1 MRDINRID
9 EVTKIL
15 AVLWKRVPD
24 WRLGQLLNN
33 LQRHENNDLFYY
45 EDRKLLDAI
54 EDMLTELKLQ
64 EKDK

>member
-33 LQRHENNDLFYY
+33 LQRYENNDLFYY

-54 EDMLTELKLQ
+54 EDMLTELKL
-64 EKDK
+64 

>member
-33 LQRHENNDLFYY
+33 LQRYESNDLFYY

-54 EDMLTELKLQ
+54 EDMLTELKL
-64 EKDK
+64 

>member
-54 EDMLTELKLQ
+54 EDMLTELKL
-64 EKDK
+64 